1 MPGRGARGGRSGL
14 LVWRQGYPGRW
25 LRDWELLVSCG
36 PKLARESK
44 AGPGLAPAAPNPYTL
59 PGIQCCTPGTLTA
72 DLALVSKME
81 LVFFPLPGEGVPR
94 VPRFFSRK
102 KKKKF
107 SSETVLA
114 VFRKQE
120 LPKICGV
127 CVVSFN
133 YVCINMIWKG
143 AYLWNQVMLFT
154 LSQIVDGSL
163 LGHRRIFFFF

>member
-36 PKLARESK
+36 PKLGRESK
-44 AGPGLAPAAPNPYTL
+44 GGPGLAPAAPNPYTL

-72 DLALVSKME
+72 DLALVSKLE
-81 LVFFPLPGEGVPR
+81 LVFFPLAGRGSSSGPSVVLE
-94 VPRFFSRK
+94 

-127 CVVSFN
+127 AAQWGLCCEF
-133 YVCINMIWKG
+133 
-143 AYLWNQVMLFT
+143 
-154 LSQIVDGSL
+154 
-163 LGHRRIFFFF
+163 